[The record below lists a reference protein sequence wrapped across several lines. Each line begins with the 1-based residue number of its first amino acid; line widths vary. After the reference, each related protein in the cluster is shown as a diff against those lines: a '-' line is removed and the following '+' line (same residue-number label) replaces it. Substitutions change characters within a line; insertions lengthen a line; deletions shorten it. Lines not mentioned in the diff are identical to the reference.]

1 MPLSTGL
8 LTEKEKSF
16 IIGYPRDGL
25 YVLAVVG
32 DEIKGGERAHGP
44 NDYMEQAMTLPRYYA
59 DAGTE
64 IYRGEIV
71 GGILTNIAPAF
82 SVA

>member
-1 MPLSTGL
+1 MPLSTGP

-25 YVLAVVG
+25 YVLAVLN

-44 NDYMEQAMTLPRYYA
+44 DDYMQQAMTLPRYYGE
-59 DAGTE
+59 AGTE
-64 IYRGEIV
+64 IYLGEVRGGALVNPSLI
-71 GGILTNIAPAF
+71 IPAR
-82 SVA
+82 